1 MNSVTFKGNPVNLR
15 GKALNVGD
23 SAPQV
28 VLKAQDLSDITIGAS
43 GKTQIVLSVPS
54 LDTAVCAS
62 EAREFNEKVAF
73 CETAGIAALRVA
85 SDFVSKEFGE
95 KYGVLMDDGALK
107 GLLARAV
114 FVIKDGKIAYKE
126 LVSEITEM
134 PNIQKLSEFFG
145 GGCGCGCGH

>member
-1 MNSVTFKGNPVNLR
+1 MGR
-15 GKALNVGD
+15 
-23 SAPQV
+23 
-28 VLKAQDLSDITIGAS
+28 
-43 GKTQIVLSVPS
+43 
-54 LDTAVCAS
+54 
-62 EAREFNEKVAF
+62 F

-95 KYGVLMDDGALK
+95 KYGVLMDDGVLK